1 MKTNIL
7 DTSISGHTNLLCL
20 LGHPVEH
27 SISPRMHTIAANHLG
42 LDYAYL
48 AFDITEEQLPTAVNA
63 LRLFG
68 CRGWNLTM
76 PLKRTIIPLL
86 DELSE
91 ASALAGS
98 VNTVVNNQGRL
109 IGHTTDGIGFIRALE
124 DRGCSVKGTKMT
136 ILGAGGVAT
145 PMIAQAAMDGV
156 QEISVFKRKNATFA
170 ETEAF
175 AKKITQQTSCRVTV
189 YDMADDAALRREIGE
204 SQILANATNVGMGD
218 DTTSLVDPSMFHSD
232 LVVFDAIYHPAK
244 TTLLRDAEA
253 AGATIIN
260 GEGQLLFQ
268 GAASFALWTGKEMP
282 INIIKETC
290 FPNLI
295 PNGGMNP

>member
-48 AFDITEEQLPTAVNA
+48 AFDITEEQLPAAIDA
-63 LRLFG
+63 LRLFR
-68 CRGWNLTM
+68 CRGCNLTM
-76 PLKRTIIPLL
+76 PLKRTVIPLL

-91 ASALAGS
+91 ASRLACS
-98 VNTVVNNQGRL
+98 VNTIVNEDGKL

-124 DRGCSVKGTKMT
+124 DRGCTVAGTKMT

-145 PMIAQAAMDGV
+145 PMIAQAAIDGV
-156 QEISVFKRKNATFA
+156 REISVFKRKNATFQ
-170 ETEAF
+170 ETVQF
-175 AKKITQQTSCRVTV
+175 ADNIAKTTDCKVAV
-189 YDMADDAALRREIGE
+189 YDMADADAMRREIGK

-218 DTTSLVDPSMFHSD
+218 DTASLVDPSMFHKN

-244 TTLLRDAEA
+244 TTLLQDAEA

-282 INIIKETC
+282 IDVIKQTC
-290 FPNLI
+290 FPNLLT
-295 PNGGMNP
+295 